1 MNKIAS
7 SLNYKKATGLGSIPG
22 GWNRLQKEKWNNFC
36 RDAASSIVTCLSGPN
51 PEECLPS
58 AIAKNNPADYVGPVS
73 SITKVNAGKLRVKIE
88 VALDNAG
95 FESHESSYYG
105 DFLKVEILKKFS
117 IKVKKD

>member
-36 RDAASSIVTCLSGPN
+36 SDAASSIVTCLSGPN
-51 PEECLPS
+51 SDKCLPS
-58 AIAKNNPADYVGPVS
+58 AIAKNDPADYIGQVS
-73 SITKVNAGKLRVKIE
+73 SITKLSAGKLKIKIE

-105 DFLKVEILKKFS
+105 NFLKDRILKKFS
-117 IKVKKD
+117 IKVSE